1 MRLLLDTQVFLWAM
15 ANDDRLS
22 PQARELLQEAEE
34 VYISAASIWDI
45 AIKVRLGKLKADTG
59 RLVEMSEKAGFTEL
73 PITSRHAA
81 HVAQLADHHADPFD
95 RLLVAQAMTEP
106 LLLVT
111 VDRQLAAYS
120 DLVTLL
126 Q

>member
-15 ANDDRLS
+15 ANDDRLL
-22 PQARELLQEAEE
+22 PQARELLEEADE
-34 VYISAASIWDI
+34 VHVSAASIWEI
-45 AIKVRLGKLKADTG
+45 AIKARLGKLKADTD
-59 RLVEMSEKAGFTEL
+59 RLVEMSEQAGFVEL
-73 PITSRHAA
+73 PVTSRHAA
-81 HVAQLADHHADPFD
+81 RVARLPDHHTDPFD

-111 VDRQLAAYS
+111 VDRQLAAYG
-120 DLVTLL
+120 DLVILL